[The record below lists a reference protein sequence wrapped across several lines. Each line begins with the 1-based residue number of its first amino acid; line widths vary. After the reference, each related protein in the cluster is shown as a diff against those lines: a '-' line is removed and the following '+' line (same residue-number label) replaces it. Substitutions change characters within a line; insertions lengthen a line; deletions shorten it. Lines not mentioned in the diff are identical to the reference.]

1 MKALVFDKELK
12 LVDDY
17 KKPVPK
23 KGEALVRVTLAGICN
38 TDYEITKG
46 YMGYVG
52 ILGHEAVGIVEDV
65 NINTDKCHSEAN
77 KQEILRC
84 AQNDAKAEESPN
96 STNNIYKHPL
106 IGKRV
111 VPEISY
117 GCKDPNCEW
126 CAKHNYR
133 HCPNRHTL
141 GIWNKDGVF
150 AQYFTMP
157 VEVLFEVPDNVADE
171 QAVFTEP
178 LAAALEINE
187 QLHIKPM
194 DKVVVLG
201 DGKLG
206 LITAIALNAQNLN
219 VTLVGK
225 HQNKLDIARAQR
237 VKTALLND
245 FKIEKIYDVVV
256 EATGSVNGFETSL
269 ALTKP
274 RGTLVLKSTVATGK
288 ELNLA
293 PIVIDEITVLGS
305 RCGQFPPALRLLESG
320 KIDLTPLISAT
331 YEIDNAIEAFEK
343 NKEKD
348 TLKVLLKI

>member
-1 MKALVFDKELK
+1 MKAVIYDEELK
-12 LVDDY
+12 LVDNY
-17 KKPVPK
+17 EKPIPQ

-46 YMGYVG
+46 YMGYRG
-52 ILGHEAVGIVEDV
+52 ILGHEAVGVVEEV
-65 NINTDKCHSEAN
+65 NSEDKS
-77 KQEILRC
+77 
-84 AQNDAKAEESPN
+84 
-96 STNNIYKHPL
+96 L

-126 CAKHNYR
+126 CAQHNYR

-141 GIWNKDGVF
+141 GIWRKDGVF
-150 AQYFTMP
+150 AQYFTIP
-157 VEVLFEVPDNVADE
+157 TDVLFEVPDNVTDQ

-194 DKVVVLG
+194 DKVIVLG

-206 LITAIALNAQNLN
+206 LITALALNSQNIN

-225 HQNKLDIARAQR
+225 HQNKLDIAKAQG
-237 VKTALLND
+237 VKTSLLKD
-245 FKIEKIYDVVV
+245 FIIEKIYDVVV
-256 EATGSVNGFETSL
+256 EATGSVSGFETSL

-274 RGTLVLKSTVATGK
+274 RGTLVLKSTVAATK
-288 ELNLA
+288 EFNLA

-305 RCGQFPPALRLLESG
+305 RCGQFPPALRLLASD
-320 KIDLTPLISAT
+320 KIDFSPLISGI
-331 YEIDNAIEAFEK
+331 YPIENAIEGFEK

-348 TLKVLLKI
+348 TLKVLLKFVNI

>member
-1 MKALVFDKELK
+1 MKALIFNKNNELK
-12 LVDDY
+12 LVNDY
-17 KKPVPK
+17 EKPIPK
-23 KGEALVRVTLAGICN
+23 EGEALVRVTLAGICN

-46 YMGYVG
+46 YMGYDG
-52 ILGHEAVGIVEDV
+52 ILGHEAVGVVEEV
-65 NINTDKCHSEAN
+65 NGADKS
-77 KQEILRC
+77 
-84 AQNDAKAEESPN
+84 
-96 STNNIYKHPL
+96 L

-117 GCKDPNCEW
+117 GCKEPNCEW
-126 CAKHNYR
+126 CAKKNYR

-141 GIWNKDGVF
+141 GIWRKDGVF

-157 VEVLFEVPDNVADE
+157 TEVLFEVPDNVPDK

-194 DKVVVLG
+194 DKVIVLG

-206 LITAIALNAQNLN
+206 LITALALNAQNLD

-225 HQNKLDIARAQR
+225 HQNKLDIAKVQG
-237 VKTALLND
+237 VKTSLLQD
-245 FKIEKIYDVVV
+245 FKIEKKYDVVV
-256 EATGSVNGFETSL
+256 EATGSVSGFETSL

-274 RGTLVLKSTVATGK
+274 RGVLVLKSTVAATK
-288 ELNLA
+288 EFNLA

-305 RCGQFPPALRLLESG
+305 RCGQFPPALRMLSSG

-331 YEIDNAIEAFEK
+331 YPMDNALEAFEK

-348 TLKVLLKI
+348 TLKVLLEIN